1 MMSASSVLMSYPMKM
16 RSLAK
21 SFAVGAALA
30 AANLSAHAQS
40 APVAQIEPATQA
52 ELSAKSEPTAKSTPE
67 TELTAAPSAQLS
79 PSVDD
84 FVAKL
89 DSATRAIHESSKKD
103 ASLVREGCS
112 TLLNE
117 ILDLDAM
124 AKSANAEIWEKM
136 TASQRDLFRV
146 AFEHRMIANC
156 VRQFGTYEG
165 ESLKLAGVRTTDDGH
180 LLATV
185 RVGSEIDA
193 KLVTWRL
200 HNMGPRNW
208 RAVDVISDG
217 RSAVSDARIEYASV
231 LQSVNGDIEALIAI
245 MQK

>member
-1 MMSASSVLMSYPMKM
+1 ML
-16 RSLAK
+16 
-21 SFAVGAALA
+21 
-30 AANLSAHAQS
+30 
-40 APVAQIEPATQA
+40 A
-52 ELSAKSEPTAKSTPE
+52 ELSAKSEATAKSI
-67 TELTAAPSAQLS
+67 LKRINNSAVRATS

-89 DSATRAIHESSKKD
+89 DSATRAIHELKKD

-124 AKSANAEIWEKM
+124 AKSANTEIWEKM
-136 TASQRDLFRV
+136 TVSQRDLFRV

-185 RVGSEIDA
+185 RVGSDIDA
-193 KLVTWRL
+193 SL
-200 HNMGPRNW
+200 
-208 RAVDVISDG
+208 
-217 RSAVSDARIEYASV
+217 
-231 LQSVNGDIEALIAI
+231 
-245 MQK
+245 